1 MHSAFSSEVE
11 ASPARN
17 IRPENPDHHDR
28 LSSPRRLVRR
38 LVRERG
44 VQHLSRNVPPG
55 GPRVRRS
62 LRARVANYRGATS
75 APGTT
80 CRRSRTSCQA
90 LNLPDVQRHLVATCL
105 RPARKPGTHC
115 HPIADPAASR
125 EKQIV
130 YRLPRALL
138 SKILGARQGNPDLP
152 TCSACRSPTLSVVS
166 ISDSYRECVLPKN
179 RIALPEVC
187 GFAKLIFC

>member
-11 ASPARN
+11 ASPARK

-28 LSSPRRLVRR
+28 LSSPRRLIRR
-38 LVRERG
+38 LVHERD

-55 GPRVRRS
+55 GPRVRR
-62 LRARVANYRGATS
+62 VADYRGATS
-75 APGTT
+75 ALGTT

-105 RPARKPGTHC
+105 RPAPKPGTHC

-130 YRLPRALL
+130 YRLPQ
-138 SKILGARQGNPDLP
+138 ARS
-152 TCSACRSPTLSVVS
+152 SAHAKATLISRHAAPVEVRRSPSSQFQTLTA
-166 ISDSYRECVLPKN
+166 N
-179 RIALPEVC
+179 ALAENSHRTSGSLRLC
-187 GFAKLIFC
+187 